1 MNVFCSIP
9 EAIKILKEGKTII
22 VTDDEKRENE
32 GDLIALATHITKESI
47 NFMAKYGRGLICAP
61 LTEKRAQ
68 ELNLPAMVATNTDRK
83 GTNFT
88 ISIDI
93 KKGTTTGISASD
105 RAKTIKALT
114 ILETKPHDFARPG
127 HVFPL
132 ISKTGGV
139 LVRAGHTEATTDL
152 AKLAGVSE
160 VGVLCEIA
168 RDDGEMARLSDLI
181 EFAKKH
187 TLKIVTIKDLIEHRR
202 KYERLI
208 EKQVEAPL
216 ENEFGKFTIIVY
228 TNKIDNREHIVLKK
242 GNIRRKKNVLVRV
255 HSECMTGDVFGSMSC
270 DCNPQM
276 KAAMKEIAQKGEG
289 VILYMRQEG
298 RGIGL
303 INKLKAYKLQKK
315 GFDTVEANEKLGFE
329 DDLREYGLGAQ
340 ILADLGI
347 TSMHLMT
354 NNPRKIIGIEGYGL
368 KVTKRI
374 PLEIKP
380 TKMTKKYLNTKK
392 IKMGH
397 ILEQV

>member
-9 EAIKILKEGKTII
+9 EAVKILQKGKMII
-22 VTDDEKRENE
+22 MTDDEKRENE
-32 GDLIALATHITKESI
+32 GDLVALATHITKESI
-47 NFMAKYGRGLICAP
+47 NFMATHGRGLICTP

-68 ELNLPAMVATNTDRK
+68 ELHLPVMVAANTDRK

-88 ISIDI
+88 ISVDI
-93 KKGTTTGISASD
+93 KEGTTTGISASD
-105 RAKTIKALT
+105 RAKTIMALANS
-114 ILETKPHDFARPG
+114 EKKPEDFARPG

-152 AKLAGVSE
+152 AKLAGMAE
-160 VGVLCEIA
+160 IGVLCEIT
-168 RDDGEMARLSDLI
+168 RDDGEMARLPDLI

-187 TLKIVTIKDLIEHRR
+187 HLKIATIKNLIEYRR
-202 KYERLI
+202 KHERLI
-208 EKQVEAPL
+208 EKQVEAPF
-216 ENEFGKFTIIVY
+216 ENEYGAFTIMVY
-228 TNKIDNREHIVLKK
+228 TNKIDQREHVVLKK
-242 GNIRRKKNVLVRV
+242 GNIRGKKNVLVRV

-270 DCNPQM
+270 DCNAQM
-276 KAAMKEIAQKGEG
+276 QAAIKAVSQKGQG

-303 INKLKAYKLQKK
+303 INKLKAYNLQKK
-315 GFDTVEANEKLGFE
+315 GFDTVEANEKLGFQ

-340 ILADLGI
+340 ILADLGL
-347 TSMHLMT
+347 TSIHLMT

-380 TKMTKKYLNTKK
+380 TKMTKKYLHTKK
-392 IKMGH
+392 LKMGH
-397 ILEQV
+397 LLKQV